1 MISALMRAFS
11 PTVRAPSEEMLP
23 SILPS
28 TTRSFENLMLPLIS
42 TSVLRTLRP
51 LGAALF
57 ERAGAGALLG
67 AFGADDEALGA
78 FSSGAAPTDE
88 MPFSCFCPITF

>member
-1 MISALMRAFS
+1 LISALMRAFS

-57 ERAGAGALLG
+57 ERAGGLLVLMMRH
-67 AFGADDEALGA
+67 LGL
-78 FSSGAAPTDE
+78 FLQGRRRLKKCHCLVFVLLLFETR
-88 MPFSCFCPITF
+88 